1 MTRVV
6 ASCGV
11 AAMAVLIAS
20 SALAT
25 PSNLERCHS
34 LAAQWK
40 TAETAN
46 ASNPNLGK
54 ARALASSAEKMC
66 ASASTT
72 QQKSGVSQYNAAIH
86 ACVAG
91 GHYVR

>member
-1 MTRVV
+1 MRVV
-6 ASCGV
+6 TSFGI

-25 PSNLERCHS
+25 PSYLERCHS

-40 TAETAN
+40 TAEAAN
-46 ASNPNLGK
+46 ALNPNLSK
-54 ARALASSAEKMC
+54 AQALAASAEKMC

-72 QQKSGVSQYNAAIH
+72 QQKSGVSQYNAAIK

-91 GHYVR
+91 GHFVR